1 MKKFAPHLILLCSL
15 CLFAWT
21 PPLHANPGKNYSVKK
36 VEAEFVESPQIA
48 GGHAKRTAGKPG
60 QWVEIDVTFDRQ
72 DTAPDAPKFS
82 GDLTFTYYILLNNAS
97 LTKDGKP
104 TLLTGTITQT
114 EAPISRGLHA
124 AAFVTPQ
131 TLALYFEGK
140 APTTT
145 QQAIIDVGVSIS
157 DESGVVDQY
166 TMKGKPGWWESDAQP
181 KSVVAGRVL
190 SKDSTP
196 FSALSWDYY
205 LPAKTKSGN

>member
-1 MKKFAPHLILLCSL
+1 MKKCAPYLVLLCSL
-15 CLFAWT
+15 VVFALAT
-21 PPLHANPGKNYSVKK
+21 PLQASPGKNYSVKK
-36 VEAEFVESPQIA
+36 IEADFVDTPQIA

-60 QWVEIDVTFDRQ
+60 QWMEIDVTFDRQ

-82 GDLTFTYYILLNNAS
+82 GDLTFNYYILLNNAS

-131 TLALYFEGK
+131 TLAFYFEGK
-140 APTTT
+140 PPTTT
-145 QQAIIDVGVSIS
+145 QQAVIDIGVTIS
-157 DESGVVDQY
+157 DESGVVDPY
-166 TMKGKPGWWESDAQP
+166 TMKGKPGWWDSEAQP

-190 SKDSTP
+190 AKDSTP